1 MKSPIQVSRHPASG
15 FTLIELLVVIAIIAI
30 LAGLLLPAVSKARQ
44 QAAIAKAKAEIKTL
58 QTSINQFK
66 TDYGRYPVSKKAE
79 ENVPANG
86 TVTFGFNGPL
96 SQPITSPTDDYANNV
111 VTGILLARDWGNDSS
126 GNKFTIDANEG
137 NKRNPR
143 KTVYLDPKI
152 NSDNITSGVG
162 QDLMYRDPWGNPYVF
177 SFNLRYDDKV
187 SDALYGMKAVSN
199 PSGGESGANGFISE
213 DGGTTYHTTGDF
225 LIWSL
230 GPDGSA
236 NSSQPANE
244 GANKDNILSWK

>member
-1 MKSPIQVSRHPASG
+1 MKSPNQVSRHLAQG

-30 LAGLLLPAVSKARQ
+30 LAGLLLPAVSRARQ
-44 QAAIAKAKAEIKTL
+44 QAAIAKAKAEIQTL
-58 QTSINQFK
+58 QTSINQYK

-79 ENVPANG
+79 TDHPGE
-86 TVTFGFNGPL
+86 TVTFGFSGGT
-96 SQPITSPTDDYANNV
+96 SMPITSPTDDYANNV
-111 VTGILLARDWGNDSS
+111 VTAILLARDWGNDNS
-126 GNKFTIDANEG
+126 GNKFTITANEG

-143 KTVYLDPKI
+143 KTVFLDAKI
-152 NSDNITSGVG
+152 NSDNTVSGIG

-177 SFNLRYDDKV
+177 SFNLKYDDKV
-187 SDALYGMKAVSN
+187 SDALYGLKAVSN

-213 DGGTTYHTTGDF
+213 DGGSTYHTTGDM

-236 NSSQPANE
+236 STTQMANE